1 MSQGSVPLTSRPE
14 WQALKTHQAELEST
28 HMRELFSSDPGRAS
42 RFFIRGG
49 GLSLDYSRNRMTD
62 DTVTKL
68 MALARECGVPERI
81 EAMFRGDHINV
92 TERRPALHIALRD
105 TSGAAIHVDGT
116 DIAPEVERTLNR
128 MEQFVNDVLS
138 KRWQGHTGKAF
149 TDVVSI
155 GIGGSF
161 LGPKLVSEA
170 LRPYWHGQLKSHY
183 VANIDGTQMAEVL
196 RRVNPETTLFL
207 IQSKSFCTQETLE
220 NSKLARDWFLDNG
233 GSEDQIAKHFVA
245 VTANAPE
252 AVNFGIS
259 NDNIFPMWDWV
270 GGRYS
275 LWSAIGLP
283 VALTIGMK
291 NFRALLSGAN
301 AMDQHFRTAPL
312 EQNLPVI
319 MAMLGVWYNNFWGA
333 ETYTI
338 LPYDHYLRSLPAHL
352 QQLDMESNGKSVTQ
366 GGEPLT
372 YQSGPVI
379 WGGVGA
385 NGQHAFHQLLHQ
397 GTRLIPADFIIPLET
412 HNPVARHHVTLFA
425 NCLSQSRALMS
436 GKTLAEAKA
445 ELKAEGMSAD
455 EIDNLAPHKVIP
467 GNKPSNTLLMEKST
481 PETVGALIALYEHRT
496 FVQGIIWDVD
506 SFDQWGVELGKQMG
520 KDILERLT
528 DDTTEDD
535 ETIDSSTASLI
546 QLYRSH
552 HGSQKPD

>member
-28 HMRELFSSDPGRAS
+28 HMRELFSGDPDRAS

-62 DTVTKL
+62 DTLAKL
-68 MALARECGVPERI
+68 MALARVCGVPERI

-92 TERRPALHIALRD
+92 TEKRPALHIALRD
-105 TSGAAIHVDGT
+105 TSGVSIHVDGT
-116 DIAPEVERTLNR
+116 DIAPEVKRTLNR
-128 MEQFVNDVLS
+128 MEQFVDDVLG
-138 KRWQGHTGKAF
+138 KRWQGHTDKAF

-207 IQSKSFCTQETLE
+207 IQSKSFRTQETLE
-220 NSKLARDWFLDNG
+220 NSKVARDWFLDNG

-245 VTANAPE
+245 VTANTPE

-259 NDNIFPMWDWV
+259 EDNIFPMWDWV

-283 VALTIGMK
+283 VALTIGME
-291 NFRALLSGAN
+291 NFHALLSGAN
-301 AMDQHFRTAPL
+301 AMDQHFHTAPL
-312 EQNLPVI
+312 EQNLPVV

-366 GGEPLT
+366 SGEPLT

-412 HNPVARHHVTLFA
+412 HNPVASHHVTLFA

-436 GKTLAEAKA
+436 GKTLDQAKA
-445 ELKAEGMSAD
+445 ELKAEGMSGED
-455 EIDNLAPHKVIP
+455 IDKLAPHKVIP
-467 GNKPSNTLLMEKST
+467 GNKPSNTLLIDKST

-520 KDILERLT
+520 KGILDRLT
-528 DDTTEDD
+528 GVTAEGN
-535 ETIDSSTASLI
+535 EAIDSSTASLI

-552 HGSQKPD
+552 HGS

>member
-28 HMRELFSSDPGRAS
+28 HMRELFSSDPDRAS

-49 GLSLDYSRNRMTD
+49 GLSLDYSRNRITD
-62 DTVTKL
+62 DTLAKL

-92 TERRPALHIALRD
+92 TEKRPALHIALRD
-105 TSGAAIHVDGT
+105 TSGASIHVDGT
-116 DIAPEVERTLNR
+116 DITPEVEGTLNR
-128 MEQFVNDVLS
+128 MAQFVDDVLS
-138 KRWQGHTGKAF
+138 ERWQGHTGKAF

-170 LRPYWHGQLKSHY
+170 LRPYWHGQLKGHY
-183 VANIDGTQMAEVL
+183 VANIDGTQMAEIL

-207 IQSKSFCTQETLE
+207 IQSKSFRTQETLE
-220 NSKLARDWFLDNG
+220 NSKVARDWFLDNG

-245 VTANAPE
+245 VTANTPE
-252 AVNFGIS
+252 AVKFGIS
-259 NDNIFPMWDWV
+259 EDNIFPMWDWV

-283 VALTIGMK
+283 VALTIGME

-319 MAMLGVWYNNFWGA
+319 MAMLGLWYNNFWGA
-333 ETYTI
+333 ETYAI

-366 GGEPLT
+366 NGEPLT

-412 HNPVARHHVTLFA
+412 HNPVASHHVTLFA

-436 GKTLAEAKA
+436 GKTLDQAKA
-445 ELKAEGMSAD
+445 ELKAEGMSGED
-455 EIDNLAPHKVIP
+455 IDKLAPHKVIP
-467 GNKPSNTLLMEKST
+467 GNKPSNTLLIDKST

-520 KDILERLT
+520 KGILDRLT
-528 DDTTEDD
+528 GVTAEGN
-535 ETIDSSTASLI
+535 EAIDSSTASLI

-552 HGSQKPD
+552 HGS

>member
-1 MSQGSVPLTSRPE
+1 MSQGSVPLNSRPE
-14 WQALKTHQAELEST
+14 WQALKTHQAELKST
-28 HMRELFSSDPGRAS
+28 HMRELFSSDPDRAS
-42 RFFIRGG
+42 RFFVRGG

-62 DTVTKL
+62 DTLAKL

-92 TERRPALHIALRD
+92 TEKRPALHIALRD
-105 TSGAAIHVDGT
+105 TSGAPIHVDGM

-128 MEQFVNDVLS
+128 MEQFVDDVLS

-170 LRPYWHGQLKSHY
+170 LRPYWHGQLKGHY

-207 IQSKSFCTQETLE
+207 IQSKSFRTQETLE
-220 NSKLARDWFLDNG
+220 NSIVARNWFLNNG

-245 VTANAPE
+245 VTANTPE

-259 NDNIFPMWDWV
+259 EDNIFPMWDWV

-283 VALTIGMK
+283 VALTIGME

-301 AMDQHFRTAPL
+301 AMDQHFHTAPL
-312 EQNLPVI
+312 EQNLPVV
-319 MAMLGVWYNNFWGA
+319 MAMLGLWYNNFWGA

-412 HNPVARHHVTLFA
+412 HNPVASHHVTLFA

-436 GKTLAEAKA
+436 GKTLDEAKA
-445 ELKAEGMSAD
+445 ELKAEGMSD
-455 EIDNLAPHKVIP
+455 EEIDKLAPHKVIP
-467 GNKPSNTLLMEKST
+467 GNKPSNTLLMDKST

-520 KDILERLT
+520 KGILDRLT
-528 DDTTEDD
+528 GDAAEGS
-535 ETIDSSTASLI
+535 EVIDSSTASLI

-552 HGSQKPD
+552 HGS

>member
-28 HMRELFSSDPGRAS
+28 HMRELFSGDPDRAS

-62 DTVTKL
+62 DTLAKL
-68 MALARECGVPERI
+68 MALARVCGVPERI

-92 TERRPALHIALRD
+92 TEKRPALHIALRD
-105 TSGAAIHVDGT
+105 TSGASIHVDGT

-128 MEQFVNDVLS
+128 MAQFVDDVLS

-207 IQSKSFCTQETLE
+207 IQSKSFRTQETLE
-220 NSKLARDWFLDNG
+220 NSKVARDWFLDNG

-245 VTANAPE
+245 VTANTPE
-252 AVNFGIS
+252 AVKFGIS
-259 NDNIFPMWDWV
+259 EDNIFPMWDWV

-283 VALTIGMK
+283 VALTIGME

-301 AMDQHFRTAPL
+301 AMDQHFHTAPL
-312 EQNLPVI
+312 EQNLPVVI
-319 MAMLGVWYNNFWGA
+319 AMLGVWYNNFWGA

-412 HNPVARHHVTLFA
+412 HNPVASHHVTLFA

-436 GKTLAEAKA
+436 GKTLDEAKA
-445 ELKAEGMSAD
+445 ELKAEGMSSG
-455 EIDNLAPHKVIP
+455 EIDKLAPHKVIP

-520 KDILERLT
+520 KGILDRLT
-528 DDTTEDD
+528 GDTAEGD
-535 ETIDSSTASLI
+535 EAIDSSTASLI
-546 QLYRSH
+546 QIYRSH
-552 HGSQKPD
+552 HGA

>member
-28 HMRELFSSDPGRAS
+28 HMRELFSSDPDRAS

-62 DTVTKL
+62 DTLAKL

-92 TERRPALHIALRD
+92 TEKRPALHIALRD
-105 TSGAAIHVDGT
+105 TSDAPIHVDGM

-128 MEQFVNDVLS
+128 MEQFVDDVLS

-170 LRPYWHGQLKSHY
+170 LRPYWHGQLKGHY
-183 VANIDGTQMAEVL
+183 VANIDGTQMAEIL

-207 IQSKSFCTQETLE
+207 IQSKSFRTQETLE
-220 NSKLARDWFLDNG
+220 NSKVARDWFLDNG
-233 GSEDQIAKHFVA
+233 GSENQVAKHFVA
-245 VTANAPE
+245 VTANTPE

-259 NDNIFPMWDWV
+259 EDNIFPMWDWV

-283 VALTIGMK
+283 VALTIGME

-319 MAMLGVWYNNFWGA
+319 MAMLGLWYNNFWGA
-333 ETYTI
+333 ETYAI

-366 GGEPLT
+366 NGEPLT

-412 HNPVARHHVTLFA
+412 HNPVASHHVTLYA

-436 GKTLAEAKA
+436 GKTLDQAKA
-445 ELKAEGMSAD
+445 ELKAEGMSGED
-455 EIDNLAPHKVIP
+455 IDKLAPHKVIP
-467 GNKPSNTLLMEKST
+467 GNKPSNTLLIDKST

-520 KDILERLT
+520 KGILDRLT
-528 DDTTEDD
+528 GVTAEGN
-535 ETIDSSTASLI
+535 EAIDSSTASLI

-552 HGSQKPD
+552 HGS

>member
-128 MEQFVNDVLS
+128 MEQFVDDVLS

-207 IQSKSFCTQETLE
+207 IQSKSFRTQETLE
-220 NSKLARDWFLDNG
+220 NSKLARDWFLGNG

-312 EQNLPVI
+312 EQNLPVV

-436 GKTLAEAKA
+436 GKTLGRSQGGT
-445 ELKAEGMSAD
+445 EGRR
-455 EIDNLAPHKVIP
+455 
-467 GNKPSNTLLMEKST
+467 
-481 PETVGALIALYEHRT
+481 YER
-496 FVQGIIWDVD
+496 
-506 SFDQWGVELGKQMG
+506 
-520 KDILERLT
+520 
-528 DDTTEDD
+528 
-535 ETIDSSTASLI
+535 
-546 QLYRSH
+546 
-552 HGSQKPD
+552 

>member
-14 WQALKTHQAELEST
+14 WQALKTHQAELKST
-28 HMRELFSSDPGRAS
+28 HMRELFSSDPDRAS

-62 DTVTKL
+62 DTLAKL

-92 TERRPALHIALRD
+92 TEKRPALHIALRD
-105 TSGAAIHVDGT
+105 TSGAPIHVDGM

-128 MEQFVNDVLS
+128 MEQFVDDVLS

-170 LRPYWHGQLKSHY
+170 LRPYWHGQLKGHY
-183 VANIDGTQMAEVL
+183 VANIDGTQMAEIL

-207 IQSKSFCTQETLE
+207 IQSKSFRTQETLE
-220 NSKLARDWFLDNG
+220 NSKVARNWFLNNG

-245 VTANAPE
+245 VTANTPE

-259 NDNIFPMWDWV
+259 EDNIFPMWDWV

-283 VALTIGMK
+283 VALTIGME

-301 AMDQHFRTAPL
+301 AMDQHFHTAPL
-312 EQNLPVI
+312 EQNLPVV
-319 MAMLGVWYNNFWGA
+319 MAMLGLWYNNFWGA

-412 HNPVARHHVTLFA
+412 HNPVASHHVTLFA

-436 GKTLAEAKA
+436 GKTLDEAKA
-445 ELKAEGMSAD
+445 ELKAEGMSD
-455 EIDNLAPHKVIP
+455 EDIDKLAPHKVIP
-467 GNKPSNTLLMEKST
+467 GNKPSNTLLMDKST

-520 KDILERLT
+520 KGILDRLT
-528 DDTTEDD
+528 GDAAEGS
-535 ETIDSSTASLI
+535 EVIDSSTASLI

-552 HGSQKPD
+552 HGS

>member
-28 HMRELFSSDPGRAS
+28 HMRELFSDDPDRAR

-62 DTVTKL
+62 DTLAKL
-68 MALARECGVPERI
+68 MALARKRGVPEQI

-92 TERRPALHIALRD
+92 TEKRPALHIALRD
-105 TSGAAIHVDGT
+105 TSGASIHVDGT
-116 DIAPEVERTLNR
+116 DITPEVEGTLNR
-128 MEQFVNDVLS
+128 MAQFVDDVLS
-138 KRWQGHTGKAF
+138 ERWQGHTGKAF

-170 LRPYWHGQLKSHY
+170 LRPYWHGQLKGHY
-183 VANIDGTQMAEVL
+183 VANIDGTQIAEVL

-207 IQSKSFCTQETLE
+207 IQSKSFRTQETLE
-220 NSKLARDWFLDNG
+220 NSKVARDWFLDNG

-245 VTANAPE
+245 VTANTPE
-252 AVNFGIS
+252 AVKFGIS
-259 NDNIFPMWDWV
+259 EDNIFPMWDWV

-283 VALTIGMK
+283 VALTIGME

-301 AMDQHFRTAPL
+301 AMDQHFHTAPL
-312 EQNLPVI
+312 EQNLPVVI
-319 MAMLGVWYNNFWGA
+319 AMLGVWYNNFWGA

-412 HNPVARHHVTLFA
+412 HNPVASHHVTLFA

-436 GKTLAEAKA
+436 GKTLDEAKA
-445 ELKAEGMSAD
+445 ELKAEGMSSG
-455 EIDNLAPHKVIP
+455 EIDKLAPHKVIP

-520 KDILERLT
+520 KGILDRLT
-528 DDTTEDD
+528 GDTAEGD
-535 ETIDSSTASLI
+535 EAIDSSTASLI
-546 QLYRSH
+546 QIYRSH
-552 HGSQKPD
+552 HGA

>member
-28 HMRELFSSDPGRAS
+28 HMRELFSGDPDRAS

-62 DTVTKL
+62 DTLAKL
-68 MALARECGVPERI
+68 MALARVCGVPERI

-92 TERRPALHIALRD
+92 TEKRPALHIALRD
-105 TSGAAIHVDGT
+105 TSGASIHVDGT

-128 MEQFVNDVLS
+128 MAQFVDDVLS

-207 IQSKSFCTQETLE
+207 IQSKSFRTQETLE
-220 NSKLARDWFLDNG
+220 NSKVARDWFLDNG

-245 VTANAPE
+245 VTANTPE

-259 NDNIFPMWDWV
+259 EDNIFPMWDWV

-283 VALTIGMK
+283 VALTIGME

-301 AMDQHFRTAPL
+301 AMDQHFHTAPL
-312 EQNLPVI
+312 EQNLPVVI
-319 MAMLGVWYNNFWGA
+319 AMLGVWYNNFWGA

-412 HNPVARHHVTLFA
+412 HNPVASHHVTLFA

-436 GKTLAEAKA
+436 GKTLDEAKA
-445 ELKAEGMSAD
+445 ELKAEGMSVD
-455 EIDNLAPHKVIP
+455 EIDKLAPHKVIP
-467 GNKPSNTLLMEKST
+467 GNKPSNTLLMDKST

-520 KDILERLT
+520 KGILDRLAG
-528 DDTTEDD
+528 DTAESD
-535 ETIDSSTASLI
+535 EAIDSSTASLI

-552 HGSQKPD
+552 HGS

>member
-28 HMRELFSSDPGRAS
+28 HMRELFSSDPDRAS

-49 GLSLDYSRNRMTD
+49 GLSLDYSRNRITD
-62 DTVTKL
+62 DTLAKL

-92 TERRPALHIALRD
+92 TEKRPALHIALRD
-105 TSGAAIHVDGT
+105 TSGASIHVDGT
-116 DIAPEVERTLNR
+116 DITPEVEGTLNR
-128 MEQFVNDVLS
+128 MAQFVDDVLS
-138 KRWQGHTGKAF
+138 ERWQGHTGKAF

-170 LRPYWHGQLKSHY
+170 LRPYWHGQLKGHY
-183 VANIDGTQMAEVL
+183 VANIDGTQIAEVL

-207 IQSKSFCTQETLE
+207 IQSKSFRTQETLE
-220 NSKLARDWFLDNG
+220 NSKVARDWFLDNG

-245 VTANAPE
+245 VTANTPE
-252 AVNFGIS
+252 AVKFGIS
-259 NDNIFPMWDWV
+259 EDNIFPMWDWV

-283 VALTIGMK
+283 VALTIGME

-301 AMDQHFRTAPL
+301 AMDQHFHTAPL
-312 EQNLPVI
+312 EQNLPVV

-412 HNPVARHHVTLFA
+412 HNPVASHHVTLFA

-436 GKTLAEAKA
+436 GKTLDEAKA
-445 ELKAEGMSAD
+445 ELKAEGMSSG
-455 EIDNLAPHKVIP
+455 EIDKLAPHKVIP

-520 KDILERLT
+520 KGILDRLT
-528 DDTTEDD
+528 GDTAEGD
-535 ETIDSSTASLI
+535 EAIDSSTASLI
-546 QLYRSH
+546 QIYRSH
-552 HGSQKPD
+552 HGA

>member
-92 TERRPALHIALRD
+92 TEKRPALHIALRD
-105 TSGAAIHVDGT
+105 TSGAAIHVDGM

-183 VANIDGTQMAEVL
+183 VANIDGTQMTEVL

-207 IQSKSFCTQETLE
+207 IQSKSFRTQETLE

-291 NFRALLSGAN
+291 NFLALLSGAN

-312 EQNLPVI
+312 EQNLPVV

-397 GTRLIPADFIIPLET
+397 GSRLIPADFIIPLET

-528 DDTTEDD
+528 DDTAEDD

>member
-1 MSQGSVPLTSRPE
+1 MPQGSALLTSRPE
-14 WQALKTHQAELEST
+14 WQALTTHQKELADT
-28 HMRELFSSDPGRAS
+28 HMRDMFRSDPDRAS

-62 DTVTKL
+62 DTMAKL
-68 MALARECGVPERI
+68 MALARSCGVPERTD
-81 EAMFRGDHINV
+81 AMFRGDPINV
-92 TERRPALHIALRD
+92 TERRPALHVALRD
-105 TSGAAIHVDGT
+105 SSGEPIHVDGT
-116 DIAPEVERTLNR
+116 NITPEVETTLNR
-128 MEQFVNDVLS
+128 MGQFVEDVLS
-138 KRWQGHTGKAF
+138 RRWQGRSGKAF

-170 LRPYWHGQLKSHY
+170 LRPYWHGQLNCHY
-183 VANIDGTQMAEVL
+183 VANIDGTQIAEVL

-207 IQSKSFCTQETLE
+207 IQSKSFRTQETLE
-220 NSKLARDWFLDNG
+220 NSKVARAWFLENG
-233 GSEDQIAKHFVA
+233 GSEDEIARHFVA
-245 VTANAPE
+245 VTANTPE

-259 NDNIFPMWDWV
+259 ENNIFPMWDWV

-283 VALTIGMK
+283 VALTIGMD

-301 AMDQHFRTAPL
+301 AMDQHFRDAPL
-312 EQNLPVI
+312 EENLPVV
-319 MAMLGVWYNNFWGA
+319 MAMLGIWYNNFWGA

-366 GGEPLT
+366 NGEPLS

-412 HNPVARHHVTLFA
+412 HNKVANHHVTLFA

-436 GKTLAEAKA
+436 GKTLDEAKA
-445 ELKAEGMSAD
+445 ELKAEGMNTD
-455 EIDNLAPHKVIP
+455 EIDKLAPHKVIP
-467 GNKPSNTLLMEKST
+467 GNKPSNTLLMDKST

-520 KDILERLT
+520 KGILDRLT
-528 DDTTEDD
+528 GDTPESDAPS
-535 ETIDSSTASLI
+535 DSSTDGLI
-546 QLYRSH
+546 RLFRSH
-552 HGSQKPD
+552 HGS

>member
-1 MSQGSVPLTSRPE
+1 MSQGSAPLISRPE
-14 WQALKTHQAELEST
+14 WQALTSHQAKLKNT
-28 HMRELFSSDPGRAS
+28 HMRDLFRDDPDRAS
-42 RFFIRGG
+42 RFFISGG
-49 GLSLDYSRNRMTD
+49 GLSLDYSRNRMT
-62 DTVTKL
+62 TETMTGL
-68 MALARECGVPERI
+68 MALARSCGVSERI

-92 TERRPALHIALRD
+92 TEKRPALHVALRD
-105 TSGAAIHVDGT
+105 SSGTPVHVDGVN
-116 DIAPEVERTLNR
+116 IAPEVEKTLNR
-128 MEQFVNDVLS
+128 MEQFVDDVLS
-138 KRWQGHTGKAF
+138 KRWHGHTGQAF

-170 LRPYWHGQLKSHY
+170 LRPYWHGQLTCHY
-183 VANIDGTQMAEVL
+183 VANIDGSQIAEVL
-196 RRVNPETTLFL
+196 GRVNPETTLFL
-207 IQSKSFCTQETLE
+207 IQSKSFRTQETLE
-220 NSKLARDWFLDNG
+220 NSKVARAWFLDNG
-233 GSEDQIAKHFVA
+233 GSENQIARHFVA
-245 VTANAPE
+245 VTANTPE

-259 NDNIFPMWDWV
+259 ADNIFPMWDWV

-291 NFRALLSGAN
+291 NFRGLLAGAN
-301 AMDQHFRTAPL
+301 AMDQHFRNTPL
-312 EQNLPVI
+312 EQNLPVV
-319 MAMLGVWYNNFWGA
+319 MAMLGIWYNNFWGA

-366 GGEPLT
+366 DGKPLD

-412 HNPVARHHVTLFA
+412 HNKVASHHVTLFA

-436 GKTLAEAKA
+436 GKNLDEARA
-445 ELKAEGMSAD
+445 ELKAEGVTAG
-455 EIDNLAPHKVIP
+455 EIDKLAPHKVIP
-467 GNKPSNTLLMEKST
+467 GNKPSNTLLMDKST

-520 KDILERLT
+520 KGILDRLT
-528 DDTTEDD
+528 GENDQEDGPS
-535 ETIDSSTASLI
+535 DSSTDSLI
-546 QLYRSH
+546 RLFRSH
-552 HGSQKPD
+552 HSS

>member
-28 HMRELFSSDPGRAS
+28 HMRELFSGDPDRAS

-62 DTVTKL
+62 DTLAKL
-68 MALARECGVPERI
+68 MALARVCGVPERI

-92 TERRPALHIALRD
+92 TEKRPALHIALRD
-105 TSGAAIHVDGT
+105 TSGASIHVDGT

-128 MEQFVNDVLS
+128 MAQFVDDVLS

-207 IQSKSFCTQETLE
+207 IQSKSFRTQETLE
-220 NSKLARDWFLDNG
+220 NSKVARDWFLDNG

-245 VTANAPE
+245 VTANTPE

-259 NDNIFPMWDWV
+259 EDNIFPMWDWV

-283 VALTIGMK
+283 VALTIGME

-301 AMDQHFRTAPL
+301 AMDQHFHTAPL
-312 EQNLPVI
+312 EQNLPVVI
-319 MAMLGVWYNNFWGA
+319 AMLGVWYNNFWGA

-412 HNPVARHHVTLFA
+412 HNPVASHHVTLFA

-436 GKTLAEAKA
+436 GKTLDEAKA
-445 ELKAEGMSAD
+445 ELKAEGMSSG
-455 EIDNLAPHKVIP
+455 EIDKLAPHKVIP

-520 KDILERLT
+520 KGILDRLT
-528 DDTTEDD
+528 GDTAEGD
-535 ETIDSSTASLI
+535 EAIDSSTASLI
-546 QLYRSH
+546 QIYRSH
-552 HGSQKPD
+552 HGA

>member
-28 HMRELFSSDPGRAS
+28 HMRELFSDDPDRAS

-62 DTVTKL
+62 DTLAKL
-68 MALARECGVPERI
+68 MALARKRGVPEQI

-92 TERRPALHIALRD
+92 TEKRPALHIALRD
-105 TSGAAIHVDGT
+105 TSGASIHVDGT
-116 DIAPEVERTLNR
+116 DITPEVEGTLNR
-128 MEQFVNDVLS
+128 MAQFVDDVLS
-138 KRWQGHTGKAF
+138 ERWQGHTGKAF

-170 LRPYWHGQLKSHY
+170 LRPYWHGQLKGHY
-183 VANIDGTQMAEVL
+183 VANIDGTQIAEVL

-207 IQSKSFCTQETLE
+207 IQSKSFRTQETLE
-220 NSKLARDWFLDNG
+220 NSKVARDWFLDNG

-245 VTANAPE
+245 VTANTPE
-252 AVNFGIS
+252 AVKFGIS
-259 NDNIFPMWDWV
+259 EDNIFPMWDWV

-283 VALTIGMK
+283 VALTIGME

-301 AMDQHFRTAPL
+301 AMDQHFHTAPL
-312 EQNLPVI
+312 EQNLPVVI
-319 MAMLGVWYNNFWGA
+319 AMLGVWYNNFWGA

-412 HNPVARHHVTLFA
+412 HNPVASHHVTLFA

-436 GKTLAEAKA
+436 GKTLDEAKA
-445 ELKAEGMSAD
+445 ELKAEGMSSG
-455 EIDNLAPHKVIP
+455 EIDKLAPHKVIP

-520 KDILERLT
+520 KGILDRLT
-528 DDTTEDD
+528 GDTAEGD
-535 ETIDSSTASLI
+535 EAIDSSTASLI
-546 QLYRSH
+546 QIYRSH
-552 HGSQKPD
+552 HGA

>member
-28 HMRELFSSDPGRAS
+28 HMRELFSGDPDRAS

-62 DTVTKL
+62 DTLAKL
-68 MALARECGVPERI
+68 MALARVCGVPERI

-92 TERRPALHIALRD
+92 TEKRPALHIALRD
-105 TSGAAIHVDGT
+105 TSGASIHVDGT

-128 MEQFVNDVLS
+128 MAQFVDDVLS

-207 IQSKSFCTQETLE
+207 IQSKSFRTQETLE
-220 NSKLARDWFLDNG
+220 NSKVARDWFLDNG

-245 VTANAPE
+245 VPANTPE

-259 NDNIFPMWDWV
+259 EDNIFPMWDWV

-283 VALTIGMK
+283 VALTIGME

-301 AMDQHFRTAPL
+301 AMDQHFHTAPL
-312 EQNLPVI
+312 EQNLPVVI
-319 MAMLGVWYNNFWGA
+319 AMLGVWYNNFWGA

-412 HNPVARHHVTLFA
+412 HNPVASHHVTLFA

-436 GKTLAEAKA
+436 GKTLDEAKA
-445 ELKAEGMSAD
+445 ELKAEGMSSG
-455 EIDNLAPHKVIP
+455 EIDKLAPHKVIP

-520 KDILERLT
+520 KGILDRLT
-528 DDTTEDD
+528 GDTAEGD
-535 ETIDSSTASLI
+535 EAIDSSTASLI
-546 QLYRSH
+546 QIYRSH
-552 HGSQKPD
+552 HGA

>member
-1 MSQGSVPLTSRPE
+1 MSQGSAPLTSRPE
-14 WQALKTHQAELEST
+14 WHALSAHQAKLENT
-28 HMRELFSSDPGRAS
+28 HMRDLFLDDPDRAS
-42 RFFIRGG
+42 RFFISGG
-49 GLSLDYSRNRMTD
+49 GLSLDYSRNRMTN
-62 DTVTKL
+62 DTMTKL
-68 MALARECGVPERI
+68 MALAKSCGVPERT

-92 TERRPALHIALRD
+92 TEKRPALHVALRD
-105 TSGAAIHVDGT
+105 SSGEPIHVDGT
-116 DIAPEVERTLNR
+116 NITPEVETTLNR
-128 MEQFVNDVLS
+128 MEQFVDDVLS
-138 KRWQGHTGKAF
+138 KRWQGHTGKPF

-170 LRPYWHGQLKSHY
+170 LRPYWHGQLQCHY
-183 VANIDGTQMAEVL
+183 VANIDGTQIAEVL

-207 IQSKSFCTQETLE
+207 IQSKSFRTQETLE
-220 NSKLARDWFLDNG
+220 NSKVARAWFLDNG
-233 GSEDQIAKHFVA
+233 GSENQIAKHFVA
-245 VTANAPE
+245 VTANTPE
-252 AVNFGIS
+252 AVSFGMS
-259 NDNIFPMWDWV
+259 EDNIFPMWDWV

-301 AMDQHFRTAPL
+301 AMDQHFRTTPL
-312 EQNLPVI
+312 EQNLPVV
-319 MAMLGVWYNNFWGA
+319 MAMLGLWYNNFWGA

-366 GGEPLT
+366 SGEPLN
-372 YQSGPVI
+372 YHSGPVI

-412 HNPVARHHVTLFA
+412 HNRVASHHVTLFA

-436 GKTLAEAKA
+436 GKNLDEAKA
-445 ELKAEGMSAD
+445 ELQAEGMSAD
-455 EIDNLAPHKVIP
+455 EIDRLAPHKVIP
-467 GNKPSNTLLMEKST
+467 GNKPSNTLLMDKST

-520 KDILERLT
+520 KGILDRLT
-528 DDTTEDD
+528 GDTAESSAPS
-535 ETIDSSTASLI
+535 DSSTDNLI
-546 QLYRSH
+546 RMFRSH
-552 HGSQKPD
+552 HSS